1 MEIKL
6 ISFGG
11 QAPSRAHYNDAGA
24 DVHISKSVV
33 LPPQQI
39 TKIPLGVGLELPDG
53 YVAFIFPRSGMS
65 ANKGVT
71 TEIVPIDSGYRG
83 EIHAI
88 VFNANDHEVN
98 LEKGTRVGQLV
109 VFPIAIP
116 KFTFEEGEQRNTKA
130 FGSSGDK

>member
-1 MEIKL
+1 MNVKL

-11 QAPSRAHYNDAGA
+11 KKPRRAHYNDAGA
-24 DVHISKSVV
+24 DVYTSKDVIIKPHS
-33 LPPQQI
+33 I
-39 TKIPLGVGLELPDG
+39 AKIPLGIGLELPDG
-53 YVAFIFPRSGMS
+53 YVAFIFPRSGMT
-65 ANKGVT
+65 AKHGLT

-88 VFNANDHEVN
+88 VYNANDFEAGVV
-98 LEKGTRVGQLV
+98 EGTRIGQLV

-116 KFTFEEGEQRNTKA
+116 TFTFETGAERDTNA

>member
-6 ISFGG
+6 IDFGG
-11 QAPSRAHYNDAGA
+11 IAPSRNHYNDAGA
-24 DVHISKSVV
+24 DIFTNDHAVLKPHTIS
-33 LPPQQI
+33 
-39 TKIPLGVGLELPDG
+39 KIPLGIGLEIPDG

-65 ANKGVT
+65 SNKGVT

-88 VFNANDHEVN
+88 VYNANDVSLI
-98 LEKGTRVGQLV
+98 LEKHTKVGQLV

-116 KFTFEEGEQRNTKA
+116 TFSTGQKIERNEKA

>member
-6 ISFGG
+6 INFGG
-11 QAPSRAHYNDAGA
+11 KAPTRVHYNDAGA
-24 DVHISKSVV
+24 DVYTSADAV
-33 LPPQQI
+33 LPPQTI
-39 TKIPLGVGLELPDG
+39 TKVPLGIGLEMPDG

-65 ANKGVT
+65 ANNKLT

-88 VFNANDHEVN
+88 IFNANSHEVH
-98 LEKGTRVGQLV
+98 LGAGTKIAQLV
-109 VFPIAIP
+109 FFPIALP
-116 KFTFEEGEQRNTKA
+116 KFTFEMGEQRNDSA